1 MGDRGATA
9 VLIGEDLH
17 HRFGATPALNGI
29 TLRVSEGE
37 VVAVMGPSGSGKSTL
52 LYCLSGILRPRHGSV
67 TFRGERIDGLREQ
80 ARTRLR
86 RGRFGFVFQASQ
98 LVPELTARENVALPM
113 LLRGNRRA
121 IAVEEATIWL
131 DRLGVPEMADRR
143 PGEMSVGQAQR
154 VAVARALVHG
164 PEVVFADEPTGALD
178 SIAAEQVMDLIVA
191 AAKAEGTAIVLVTH
205 DPKVAAY
212 ADREIVVRDGRET
225 AKAAI
230 P

>member
-1 MGDRGATA
+1 
-9 VLIGEDLH
+9 
-17 HRFGATPALNGI
+17 
-29 TLRVSEGE
+29 
-37 VVAVMGPSGSGKSTL
+37 
-52 LYCLSGILRPRHGSV
+52 
-67 TFRGERIDGLREQ
+67 
-80 ARTRLR
+80 
-86 RGRFGFVFQASQ
+86 
-98 LVPELTARENVALPM
+98 M